1 MFDGDQIDVRRRVAE
16 VEESE
21 GLAHGVVLVV
31 LLSPQLV
38 AGADGQRDR
47 ATDVGRRGK
56 VEAALDH
63 LETLDNSSLREVG
76 NLR

>member
-1 MFDGDQIDVRRRVAE
+1 MFDGDQIDVRGRVAE

-21 GLAHGVVLVV
+21 GLVHGVVLPV
-31 LLSPQLV
+31 LLSPLLV

-47 ATDVGRRGK
+47 AADVGCWRK
-56 VEAALDH
+56 AEAALDH
-63 LETLDNSSLREVG
+63 LETLHIGSLREVG

>member
-16 VEESE
+16 VEEGE
-21 GLAHGVVLVV
+21 APVHGVVLLV
-31 LLSPQLV
+31 LRSPLLV

-47 ATDVGRRGK
+47 AADVGCRGK

-63 LETLDNSSLREVG
+63 LQTLHIGSLREVG